1 MREIIWLS
9 NAKAFL
15 RTALFALQFAS
26 AYING
31 DPDTR
36 ALISNARDLIEEA
49 LNRVE
54 SELRSYTS
62 SQVLEEVDD
71 RAREIIRSVVMGSP

>member
-1 MREIIWLS
+1 MRSVVWLS

-26 AYING
+26 TYIS
-31 DPDTR
+31 DPDTK
-36 ALISNARDLIEEA
+36 ALVINAKELVEEA

-54 SELRSYTS
+54 SELREYICEDCAIESDT
-62 SQVLEEVDD
+62 
-71 RAREIIRSVVMGSP
+71 RAREIIRSVIASMK